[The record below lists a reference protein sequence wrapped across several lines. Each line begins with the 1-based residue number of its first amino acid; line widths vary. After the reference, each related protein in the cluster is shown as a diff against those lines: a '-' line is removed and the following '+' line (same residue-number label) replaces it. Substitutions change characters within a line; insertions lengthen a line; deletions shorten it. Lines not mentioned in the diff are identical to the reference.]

1 MLQFEDRPYLLPDE
15 QVPEALR
22 ELLSYPPVLAGVRQF
37 MSEPMA
43 DYILSQQADIQSI
56 TDFQAKIIYR
66 IMRAIE
72 KASIENLSTSGLENL
87 SPDKRYL
94 FISNHRDIV
103 LDSAFLNTVLFA
115 EGFKTSQIAIGDNL
129 MRHRISELL
138 FRLNKSF
145 VVKRSGSPIELYRYS
160 VQMSEY
166 IRDTI
171 LSGTDSVWIAQR
183 EGRAK
188 DGNDRTQAALLK
200 MISLA
205 SGGDVKNY
213 FRELSVVPVA
223 ISYEIDPCGVL
234 KAQEFLNK
242 QRDPEYKKS
251 FQEDVAYMMLGIQ
264 GHKGRVHFH
273 FGKPL
278 DTELEQLDAAPNAKK
293 QLEMLAEII
302 DQAIF
307 EGYALHPINYL
318 AYDLLMGAERF
329 ADQYSG
335 GLGDTLRHFFETQ
348 SAQLQHDE
356 AGLGRNY
363 LLGIYANAVAN
374 HLNIEA
380 LPNNA

>member
-1 MLQFEDRPYLLPDE
+1 MLQFEDRPYLLPDA

-22 ELLSYPPVLAGVRQF
+22 ELLSYPPVLDGVRQF
-37 MSEPMA
+37 MSGQMA
-43 DYILSQQADIQSI
+43 DHILAQQAAVHSI
-56 TDFQAKIIYR
+56 ADFQSRIIYP

-72 KASIENLSTSGLENL
+72 KSSIDALSTSGLENL
-87 SPDKRYL
+87 SPSKRYL

-115 EGFKTSQIAIGDNL
+115 GGFKTSQIAIGDNL

-145 VVKRSGSPIELYRYS
+145 VVKRSGAPIELYRYS

-171 LSGTDSVWIAQR
+171 LSDTDSVWIAQR

-205 SGGDVKNY
+205 AGGDVKNY
-213 FRELSVVPVA
+213 FRQLSVVPVS
-223 ISYEIDPCGVL
+223 ISYEIDPCAVL

-242 QRDPEYKKS
+242 QRDPEYKKL

-278 DTELEQLDAAPNAKK
+278 EAELDLLDTAPNAKK
-293 QLEMLAEII
+293 QLELLAEII
-302 DQAIF
+302 DKAIF

-318 AYDLLMGAERF
+318 AYDLLNGTARF
-329 ADQYSG
+329 EAQYAG
-335 GLGDTLRHFFETQ
+335 GTGDTLRHFLEMQT
-348 SAQLQHDE
+348 SKLQHD
-356 AGLGRNY
+356 ADGLGRNY
-363 LLGIYANAVAN
+363 LLGIYANAVVN
-374 HLNIEA
+374 HLGG
-380 LPNNA
+380 